1 MLLTVFTPVYNRA
14 DLIRRTYQSLLRQT
28 DKDFEWL
35 VVNDG
40 STDDGATDAALDD
53 IVVNHDGSF
62 PIVVVRQ
69 ENGGKHRAVNRGVR
83 MARAPWFIILDSDD
97 ILADDAVATVRR
109 RTDEIKDRPDM
120 MGFVGRKITF
130 DGKDSGEKFVGGA
143 SKRQLDCDHLDTTV
157 DYYRNT
163 LKIMGDRAE
172 VYRTDIMRRFPFP
185 EIEGEKFI
193 SEGVVWMP
201 MGREYKARF
210 TNDPIY
216 ICEYQ
221 PDGLSMRIRKLLND
235 NPVGATIAAAMTLG
249 YSSLSS
255 RDKLLYVCRWL
266 KRRRRAIEIGRT
278 LPPEAALPG
287 SARKWLLPAK
297 MIIFVAKFLGRK

>member
-97 ILADDAVATVRR
+97 ILADDAVANAWPST
-109 RTDEIKDRPDM
+109 K
-120 MGFVGRKITF
+120 RKAEACL
-130 DGKDSGEKFVGGA
+130 DGILA
-143 SKRQLDCDHLDTTV
+143 TLSK
-157 DYYRNT
+157 
-163 LKIMGDRAE
+163 LK
-172 VYRTDIMRRFPFP
+172 T
-185 EIEGEKFI
+185 
-193 SEGVVWMP
+193 S
-201 MGREYKARF
+201 
-210 TNDPIY
+210 N
-216 ICEYQ
+216 
-221 PDGLSMRIRKLLND
+221 
-235 NPVGATIAAAMTLG
+235 
-249 YSSLSS
+249 SSL
-255 RDKLLYVCRWL
+255 L
-266 KRRRRAIEIGRT
+266 
-278 LPPEAALPG
+278 
-287 SARKWLLPAK
+287 
-297 MIIFVAKFLGRK
+297 

>member
-14 DLIRRTYQSLLRQT
+14 ELIRRAYQSLLRQT
-28 DKDFEWL
+28 DKDFEWV

-40 STDDGATDAALDD
+40 STDGGATDAALAD
-53 IVVNHDGSF
+53 IVANHDGSF
-62 PIVVVRQ
+62 PIVVERQ

-97 ILADDAVATVRR
+97 ILADDAVATIRR

-120 MGFVGRKITF
+120 MGFVGLRVTP
-130 DGKDSGEKFVGGA
+130 DGRDPSEKLSGK
-143 SKRQLDCDHLDTTV
+143 SPRRRLDCDYLDTTMNH
-157 DYYRNT
+157 YRFE
-163 LKIMGDRAE
+163 LKIEGDRAE
-172 VYRTDIMRRFPFP
+172 VIRTDIMRLFPFP

-193 SEGVVWMP
+193 SEVIWML

-221 PDGLSMRIRKLLND
+221 PDGLSARIRKLLND
-235 NPVGATIAAAMTLG
+235 NPVGATISAAMTLD
-249 YSSLSS
+249 YCALSS
-255 RDKLLYVCRWL
+255 RDRLLYVCRWL
-266 KRRRRAIEIGRT
+266 KRRRRAIELGRT
-278 LPPEAALPG
+278 LPPEADLPRK
-287 SARKWLLPAK
+287 ARKWLIPAK
-297 MIIFVAKFLGRK
+297 MIMLGAKVLGRK